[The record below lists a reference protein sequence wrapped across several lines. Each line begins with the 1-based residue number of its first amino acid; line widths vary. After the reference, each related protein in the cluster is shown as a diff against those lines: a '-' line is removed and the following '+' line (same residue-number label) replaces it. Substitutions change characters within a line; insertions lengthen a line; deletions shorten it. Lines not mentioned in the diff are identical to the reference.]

1 MKKVSTLILSVLL
14 VACLLLSGC
23 STKNSNAVGTTV
35 DQTGSSNDAVTSTA
49 GGTQDSSELSWK
61 KDTSPVTFSCYI
73 DFPWYYVDTWG
84 KDDVSKEITKRTGVS
99 LKVTKGNDPSQLQVL
114 LAADELPELIFTD
127 NQPERFGN
135 ADISYAWDELIKK
148 NAPEFMN
155 MIDPVEITNNTAAD
169 GHFYT
174 LKTHY
179 TNDAEFEDP
188 RYIPSVGNPGFFVRQ
203 DIMNALG
210 NPKLESFDDLLN
222 VFQQVKEKYPDMVTF
237 LPHYFFTN
245 ALMDFFGLNEA
256 NPYLGD
262 DGKIHVGFDNPLFKD
277 YYKFLNKLYLKG
289 YMPKESYA
297 YKTEQFN
304 QIISSGKVFSASY
317 NSELA
322 DSINRVYDANG
333 IKAHLVPVIKPLT
346 YNGKVLCKPVDSSI
360 GWANFF
366 ITKKNKN
373 PERAIKFV
381 EFLKSEEGQKL
392 TQWGIEG
399 KQYTLSPEGY
409 ITRPEGFN
417 GLKIA
422 DTGVGGWYFQ
432 ASGLYEAVSFSSRKV
447 DDPKYSSLVDLL
459 SERKKLTVRDPAL
472 SFTTPPIDSDEYG
485 ISVKLKQMCQDT
497 SIQIITAS
505 SEAECMAKY
514 DKMIEQAQKIGMDKL
529 ETFMTDNYN
538 KAKAK
543 YGASK

>member
-1 MKKVSTLILSVLL
+1 MKKIYTIIISIIMAECILLTGCGGSKGSNTANSTENQAGLSSQAAL
-14 VACLLLSGC
+14 
-23 STKNSNAVGTTV
+23 T
-35 DQTGSSNDAVTSTA
+35 SSA
-49 GGTQDSSELSWK
+49 SELSWK

-73 DFPWYYVDTWG
+73 DFPWYFMDTWG
-84 KDDVSKEITKRTGVS
+84 NDEVSKEITKRTGVS
-99 LKVTKGNDPSQLQVL
+99 LKVTKGNDPNQLQVL
-114 LAADELPELIFTD
+114 LASEELPELVFTD
-127 NQPERFGN
+127 NQEERFGN
-135 ADISYAWDELIKK
+135 ADVSYAWDELIKK

-155 MIDPVEITNNTAAD
+155 LINSVEITNNAAAD

-174 LKTHY
+174 LRTHY
-179 TNDAEFEDP
+179 TSDTELKDP

-203 DIMNALG
+203 DIMEALG

-222 VFQQVKEKYPDMVTF
+222 VFQQVKEKYPDMLVY
-237 LPHYFFTN
+237 LPHFFFTN
-245 ALMDFFGLNEA
+245 ALMDFMGLNEY
-256 NPYLGD
+256 NPYLD
-262 DGKIHVGFDNPLFKD
+262 TDGKIHVGFDNPLFKD

-289 YMPKESYA
+289 YMSKESYA

-317 NSELA
+317 NTELA
-322 DSINRVYDANG
+322 DSINRVYDTNG

-346 YNGKVLCKPVDSSI
+346 YNGKTLCKPIDSSI
-360 GWANFF
+360 GWASFF

-399 KQYTLSPEGY
+399 KQYSLSPEGY
-409 ITRPEGFN
+409 ITRPKGFN
-417 GLKIA
+417 SLKMA
-422 DTGVGGWYFQ
+422 DTGVTGWYFQ
-432 ASGLYEAVSFSSRKV
+432 ASGLYEAISFSSRKV

-472 SFTTPPIDSDEYG
+472 SFTTPQADSDEYN
-485 ISVKLKQMCQDT
+485 ISVKLKQLCQDT
-497 SIQIITAS
+497 SIQIITAG

-514 DKMIEQAQKIGMDKL
+514 DKMLEQARKIGMDKL

-538 KAKAK
+538 KAKVK